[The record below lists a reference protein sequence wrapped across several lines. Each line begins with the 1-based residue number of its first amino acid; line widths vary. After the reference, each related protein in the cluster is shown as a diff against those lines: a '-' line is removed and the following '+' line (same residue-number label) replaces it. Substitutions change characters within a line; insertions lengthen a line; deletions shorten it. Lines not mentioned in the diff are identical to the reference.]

1 MGGLKGGRTEG
12 RKDGRRRMKRLLRVA
27 LPQVALLLMGSVTIG
42 GFAAWATRLEP
53 VGDDQAGA
61 VAALTLPAELAAHG
75 RTLAE
80 TRGELAVTRLQLQRA
95 TEIIRYSTKYRIPPD
110 LSTSIY
116 DVAIAEGIHPALGF
130 QLVKVE
136 SRFQPGA
143 RSNRGAIGY
152 TQIRLPTA
160 RGYEPAITISQLHH
174 REMNLRLG
182 FRYLRDLLRRFDND
196 LGLALLAYNRGPTLV
211 DSIVGAGGDPSN
223 GYAEIV
229 TRGLSRK
236 ATLPFTRGS

>member
-1 MGGLKGGRTEG
+1 MDRGTMQK
-12 RKDGRRRMKRLLRVA
+12 LLRVA
-27 LPQVALLLMGSVTIG
+27 LMQIALLLMGSVMIG
-42 GFAAWATRLEP
+42 GLAAWARRLEP
-53 VGDDQAGA
+53 VGDGQAGA
-61 VAALTLPAELAAHG
+61 AVAAKHPAELATHG
-75 RTLAE
+75 RKLAE
-80 TRGELAVTRLQLQRA
+80 TRGELAVTRLHLQRA
-95 TEIIRYSTKYRIPPD
+95 TEIIRYSTKYRIPAD
-110 LSTSIY
+110 LSTAIY
-116 DVAIAEGIHPALGF
+116 DFAIAEGIHPALGF

-152 TQIRLPTA
+152 TQIRLTTA
-160 RGYEPAITISQLHH
+160 RGYEPTITISQLHH

-236 ATLPFTRGS
+236 ATLPLTRGS

>member
-1 MGGLKGGRTEG
+1 MDRGTMQK
-12 RKDGRRRMKRLLRVA
+12 LLRVA
-27 LPQVALLLMGSVTIG
+27 LTQVALLLIGSVTIS
-42 GFAAWATRLEP
+42 GFAAWTTRLEP
-53 VGDDQAGA
+53 VGEGQAGA
-61 VAALTLPAELAAHG
+61 ATAQTRPVELAAHG
-75 RTLAE
+75 RKLAD
-80 TRGELAVTRLQLQRA
+80 TRGGLAVTRLQLQRA
-95 TEIIRYSTKYRIPPD
+95 TEVIRYSTKYRIPAD
-110 LSTSIY
+110 LSTAIY

-160 RGYEPAITISQLHH
+160 RGYEPTITISQLHH

-182 FRYLRDLLRRFDND
+182 FRYLRDLLKRFDND

-229 TRGLSRK
+229 MRGLSRR